1 MGRGCWRRGMADS
14 LLHEAKAYYV
24 LSHATRALKWGGRSV
39 THAAGTDGQNFRA
52 PVSVRLS
59 ARLSALVL
67 PGGTEVVRCAS
78 PDCTETLPEVPT
90 SIAQVRAAAVK
101 AGEACATKVQDG
113 LTTTAQT
120 FDE

>member
-1 MGRGCWRRGMADS
+1 MADS

-39 THAAGTDGQNFRA
+39 THAGTDGQNFRA

-59 ARLSALVL
+59 ARLSALVWL
-67 PGGTEVVRCAS
+67 CPGLDSQFVRCAP

-90 SIAQVRAAAVK
+90 SMAQVRAAAVK

>member
-1 MGRGCWRRGMADS
+1 MDRNLRTLRDFP
-14 LLHEAKAYYV
+14 L
-24 LSHATRALKWGGRSV
+24 
-39 THAAGTDGQNFRA
+39 
-52 PVSVRLS
+52 VSLS
-59 ARLSALVL
+59 ARLSAFSC
-67 PGGTEVVRCAS
+67 PAPKFVRCAP

-90 SIAQVRAAAVK
+90 SMAQVRAAAVK